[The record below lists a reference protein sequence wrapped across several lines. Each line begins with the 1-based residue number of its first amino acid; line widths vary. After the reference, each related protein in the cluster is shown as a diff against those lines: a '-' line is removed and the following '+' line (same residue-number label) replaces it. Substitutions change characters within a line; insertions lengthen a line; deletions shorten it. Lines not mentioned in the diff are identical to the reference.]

1 MPIVAGAVGVPV
13 ERYHARRRGG
23 VGAVVEQQFQR
34 FGVARIDAEVHA
46 FDIGNGAERER
57 AGGRSVGSFGSAPDH
72 RAILSRTA
80 VRAT

>member
-1 MPIVAGAVGVPV
+1 MPV
-13 ERYHARRRGG
+13 ECNHPRWRSG
-23 VGAVVEQQFQR
+23 VGAVVKQQFQR
-34 FGVARIDAEVHA
+34 IGVARMDAEVHA